1 MGGKWQISNAGGFM
15 PVLSRAGRELFFR
28 TVGDSRIMVAAYET
42 KGDSFVAG
50 KPRLWSETAF
60 SVLSTI
66 SNFDIA
72 PDGKRFAVIIATDK
86 LGKPRNELTVLLNF
100 FTELRRRAQ

>member
-1 MGGKWQISNAGGFM
+1 
-15 PVLSRAGRELFFR
+15 
-28 TVGDSRIMVAAYET
+28 MVAAYET